1 MIDSFQKFAN
11 RLWYLRIVAVGAGV
25 LFFVLVVVIILF
37 SNAREDDK
45 YLIPGF
51 LGILWSLS
59 AYAFI
64 SNFQSVPEKAKRS
77 DGFLHRLK
85 RNIHRSWYWIIAF
98 IFTGTTV
105 AVVFLTFRLVSIW
118 LNDYNG

>member
-1 MIDSFQKFAN
+1 MIDSFQRLAN
-11 RLWYLRIVAVGAGV
+11 RLWPLRIVAVGAGV
-25 LFFVLVVVIILF
+25 LFLLLVVVIILF
-37 SNAREDDK
+37 SNSREDGK

-59 AYAFI
+59 AHAFI
-64 SNFQSVPEKAKRS
+64 INFQSVPEKAKRS

-85 RNIHRSWYWIIAF
+85 RNVHRSWYWIIAF

-105 AVVFLTFRLVSIW
+105 AAVFFTFRLVSIW

>member
-1 MIDSFQKFAN
+1 MIDSFQKFSN
-11 RLWYLRIVAVGAGV
+11 KLWYLRIVAVGAGV
-25 LFFVLVVVIILF
+25 LFLVLVVVIILF
-37 SNAREDDK
+37 SNTREDDK

-64 SNFQSVPEKAKRS
+64 SNFQSVPEKAKSS

-105 AVVFLTFRLVSIW
+105 AVVFLTFRLASIW

>member
-1 MIDSFQKFAN
+1 
-11 RLWYLRIVAVGAGV
+11 VGAGV
-25 LFFVLVVVIILF
+25 LFLVLVVVIILF
-37 SNAREDDK
+37 SNEREDDK

-64 SNFQSVPEKAKRS
+64 GSFQSVPEKAKRS
-77 DGFLHRLK
+77 DGFLHWLK
-85 RNIHRSWYWIIAF
+85 RKIHRSWYWIIAF

-105 AVVFLTFRLVSIW
+105 VVIFVTFKLASIW
-118 LNDYNG
+118 LNDYYG